1 MANSEYKK
9 TGLGAFASV
18 LKLDESMDR
27 EGTMIPFTVSNLNRP
42 LAVGMVVMVEEEIMS
57 LVAFSENTL
66 VVKRGCADT
75 IPAPHGAGL
84 ICWIFDVSTVGGDR
98 KEWNAGETIGLKVS
112 PYTVAGG
119 VPIETVNPIALP
131 FNFRMARPY
140 PPAKAMVNGVRWHAN
155 PSIDDTTP
163 ALSFSWVHRDRVL
176 QADRLIGHEDE
187 TIGPEPGVTYTVRF
201 YHSVTKA
208 LVREEV
214 GIVGNSYTYRR
225 SQATHDQGNPNEVVN
240 PTFTLTAS
248 RDGLEAWQHY
258 EGTFAL
264 TPAYPL
270 ESNYLG
276 FASQV
281 FESPYVMNAQR
292 GVDANGNY
300 AFAVAAR
307 PADRMSDSFN
317 MRADDTTPA
326 PSATYTPWVTLD
338 FRLPELETIINVR
351 SSSLYDGVPLGSSLV
366 GKACLIDGEIM
377 RVTRVIS
384 DKQIEVARGCADT
397 VPTAHVAGSMA
408 WFFDPAA
415 IPFDTYNHAATDTVT
430 YFIQPAVYGAAIPVA
445 QLPAQSF
452 THAMRALR
460 PYAPGQIVIA
470 GRPWFEEA
478 QAVIGQ
484 SVVIS
489 WARRNRLTQGS
500 QLVEHA
506 AADVVPEVNQT
517 TRLRF
522 YYTTPPVN
530 AGDPPVEHVL
540 RQVDVTAL
548 QYAYTYAMAQADGD
562 TAGRALGICGTVVIY
577 CRIMAARDG
586 IESYQSYVA
595 PIRVPSYPC

>member
-1 MANSEYKK
+1 MANSEYNK
-9 TGLGAFASV
+9 TGLGAFASIA
-18 LKLDESMDR
+18 KLDESMDR
-27 EGTMIPFTVSNLNRP
+27 ETTMIPYTVSNIARP
-42 LAVGMVVMVEEEIMS
+42 LALGMVVMIEEEIMS

-84 ICWIFDVSTVGGDR
+84 ICWIFDVSSVGGDR

-112 PYTVAGG
+112 PYTVAGS
-119 VPIETVNPIALP
+119 VPMELVNPISLTM
-131 FNFRMARPY
+131 NFRMSRPY
-140 PPAKAMVNGVRWHAN
+140 APAKVMVNGTRWYGAL
-155 PSIDDTTP
+155 SIDDAVP
-163 ALSFSWVHRDRVL
+163 GLYMSWVHRDRIL
-176 QADRLIGHEDE
+176 QADRLIGHDDDSV
-187 TIGPEPGVTYTVRF
+187 GPEPGVTYTMRV

-214 GIVGNSYTYRR
+214 GIVGNAFTYRR
-225 SQATHDQGNPNEVVN
+225 AQATHDQGNPSEVVN
-240 PTFTLTAS
+240 PTFTLTAA

-270 ESNYLG
+270 DSNYMA

-292 GVDANGNY
+292 GVDANGNF

-307 PADRMSDSFN
+307 PADRMSDTFA

-326 PSATYTPWVTLD
+326 PSAKYTPWVTLD

-351 SSSLYDGVPLGSSLV
+351 SSSLFDGVPLSSALV
-366 GKACLIDGEIM
+366 GMMGLIDGEIV

-397 VPTAHVAGSMA
+397 VPTAHAAGALA
-408 WFFDPAA
+408 WFFDPTA
-415 IPFDTYNHAATDTVT
+415 IPFDTFNHAATDTVT
-430 YFIQPAVYGAAIPVA
+430 YFIQPGVYGAAIPVA

-452 THAMRALR
+452 THVMRALR
-460 PYAPGQIVIA
+460 PYAPGRIVVA

-489 WARRNRLTQGS
+489 WARRNRVTQGS

-506 AADVVPEVNQT
+506 AADTAPELNQT

-522 YYTTPPVN
+522 FYTTPPAN
-530 AGDPPVEHVL
+530 AGDPPVEHTL

-562 TAGRALGICGTVVIY
+562 AAGRALGICGTVVIY